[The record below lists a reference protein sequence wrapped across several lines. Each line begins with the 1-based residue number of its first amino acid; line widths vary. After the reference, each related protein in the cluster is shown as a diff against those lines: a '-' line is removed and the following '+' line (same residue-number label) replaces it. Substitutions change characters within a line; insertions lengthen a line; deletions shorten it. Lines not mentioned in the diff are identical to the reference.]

1 MNTCEFNTYN
11 LIKTVETVIVKYKSS
26 NTRLKSGVKKKIIS
40 LNRFNG
46 LISLLTLYI
55 NQKKYLEE
63 KMRKIIIAGN
73 WKMNNDLTQT
83 EKLIVH
89 LKNLLQNEKPNCDV
103 VVCPPYTSLSE
114 ASKLLKG
121 SQIKLGAQNMHFEEN
136 GAFTG
141 EVSALM
147 LKSVGCEYV
156 ILGHS
161 ERRHIFGESNEMINK
176 KIKKALSAG
185 LKPIFCVGEL
195 LEEREN
201 GTTNDV
207 VKKQILKGLAEI
219 SADDMK
225 NIIVAYE
232 PVWAIG
238 TGKTAS
244 PAQAQEVHEFIRDLV
259 EITYSLE
266 IANDL
271 VIQYGGS
278 VKPDNAKELI
288 SQKDIDGALVGGAC
302 LKADSFVGIIKGA

>member
-1 MNTCEFNTYN
+1 MRN
-11 LIKTVETVIVKYKSS
+11 IV
-26 NTRLKSGVKKKIIS
+26 
-40 LNRFNG
+40 
-46 LISLLTLYI
+46 
-55 NQKKYLEE
+55 
-63 KMRKIIIAGN
+63 IAGN
-73 WKMNNDLTQT
+73 WKMNNDLNES
-83 EKLIVH
+83 EKLIVE
-89 LKNLLQNEKPNCDV
+89 LKNLLQNEKPNCDII
-103 VVCPPYTSLSE
+103 VCPPFTSLSE

-121 SQIKLGAQNMHFEEN
+121 SSIKLGAQNMHFEES

-141 EVSALM
+141 EVSATM

-156 ILGHS
+156 IIGHS
-161 ERRHIFGESNEMINK
+161 ERRYIFGETDEVINK
-176 KIKKALSAG
+176 KIKKALAGG
-185 LKPIFCVGEL
+185 LKAILCVGEL
-195 LEEREN
+195 LEERES

-207 VKKQILKGLAEI
+207 VKRQILKGLAGI
-219 SADDMK
+219 SAEDMK

-244 PAQAQEVHEFIRDLV
+244 PAQAQEVHEFIRDLI
-259 EITYSLE
+259 EIDYSLE

-302 LKADSFVGIIKGA
+302 LKADSFLGIIKGA

>member
-1 MNTCEFNTYN
+1 MRN
-11 LIKTVETVIVKYKSS
+11 IV
-26 NTRLKSGVKKKIIS
+26 
-40 LNRFNG
+40 
-46 LISLLTLYI
+46 
-55 NQKKYLEE
+55 
-63 KMRKIIIAGN
+63 IAGN
-73 WKMNNDLTQT
+73 WKMNNDLKES
-83 EKLIVH
+83 EKLIVE

-103 VVCPPYTSLSE
+103 IVCPSFTSLSE
-114 ASKLLKG
+114 ASKLVSG

-141 EVSALM
+141 EISASM

-156 ILGHS
+156 IIGHS
-161 ERRHIFGESNEMINK
+161 ERRHIFSESDELINK
-176 KIKKALSAG
+176 KIKKALAVG

-207 VKKQILKGLAEI
+207 VKRQVLRGLDGIA
-219 SADDMK
+219 ADDMK
-225 NIIVAYE
+225 NVIVAYE

-244 PAQAQEVHEFIRDLV
+244 PAQAQEVHEFIRDLI

-266 IANDL
+266 VANDL

-288 SQKDIDGALVGGAC
+288 LQKDIDGALVGGAC
-302 LKADSFVGIIKGA
+302 LKADSFMGIIKGA